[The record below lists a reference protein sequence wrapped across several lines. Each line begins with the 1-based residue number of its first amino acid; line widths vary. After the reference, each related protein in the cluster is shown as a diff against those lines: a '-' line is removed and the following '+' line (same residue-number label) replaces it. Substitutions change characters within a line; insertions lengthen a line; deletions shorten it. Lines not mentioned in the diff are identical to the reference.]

1 MSNLRGQKLSGKR
14 KTYTVAP
21 MVFKRRVRPIP
32 HAGKRLFC
40 SSHPCAMKPWTAQK
54 SVESA
59 RDPKTPARRG
69 FVAGLRNA
77 GVNVIIL
84 ARTANTVVYETSAMG
99 KAIGMTNLTSDQY
112 TFCSFGS
119 DRNV

>member
-1 MSNLRGQKLSGKR
+1 M
-14 KTYTVAP
+14 
-21 MVFKRRVRPIP
+21 P
-32 HAGKRLFC
+32 HAGKRLLC
-40 SSHPCAMKPWTAQK
+40 SSHPCAMKPWTTQK

-77 GVNVIIL
+77 GVNVMIL
-84 ARTANTVVYETSAMG
+84 ARTANIVVYRTSAFVRTSDT
-99 KAIGMTNLTSDQY
+99 ANLTRDQY
-112 TFCSFGS
+112 TFCSLGS